1 MNNIFN
7 FATSELSQD
16 AFIAWALNWI
26 NEDKSLPLYE
36 MAADLLKAMGETD
49 DSIRDGIKIEM
60 QLKKIDIL
68 VTIKSSN
75 RAIIIE
81 DKV

>member
-36 MAADLLKAMGETD
+36 MAADLLKVMGETD
-49 DSIRDGIKIEM
+49 D
-60 QLKKIDIL
+60 
-68 VTIKSSN
+68 
-75 RAIIIE
+75 
-81 DKV
+81 